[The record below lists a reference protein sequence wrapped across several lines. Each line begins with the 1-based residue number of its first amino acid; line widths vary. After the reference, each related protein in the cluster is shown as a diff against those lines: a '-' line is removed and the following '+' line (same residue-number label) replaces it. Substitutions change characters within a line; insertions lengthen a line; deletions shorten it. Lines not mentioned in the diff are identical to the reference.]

1 MSTCKIKLD
10 KEKGGGIKPLNVAF
24 SFYISLNKRPCQGVV
39 TETTSFNDSEE
50 KIKYQWDQESGPK
63 VLIPS
68 PVRDLISGLRYL
80 RCLIS
85 TLGILMQ
92 HSPTFLAPRTS
103 FMEDKFSMDS
113 EGGGVGFRII

>member
-10 KEKGGGIKPLNVAF
+10 KEKGGGINPLNVAF
-24 SFYISLNKRPCQGVV
+24 SFYINLNKRPCKGVV
-39 TETTSFNDSEE
+39 TETTSYNDSEE

-85 TLGILMQ
+85 TLGILMHTPQ
-92 HSPTFLAPRTS
+92 PF
-103 FMEDKFSMDS
+103 
-113 EGGGVGFRII
+113 

>member
-24 SFYISLNKRPCQGVV
+24 SFYISLTKRPCQGVV

-92 HSPTFLAPRTS
+92 HSPTFLAQRTS
-103 FMEDKFSMDS
+103 FMEDKLSID
-113 EGGGVGFRII
+113 GGGKGIAFR